1 VSGVQATDDDVGIGA
16 SVRRT
21 EDFRFITGEG
31 RYTDDLRE
39 AHYLNAYF
47 LRSDHAHAR
56 LLSVDCQ
63 DALDQPGVVAILTGQ
78 DWLDENMGHLPCD
91 WVVTSRDGS
100 PMKAPRRYPLAVDK
114 VRYVGEPIA
123 VVIAETKEQAQNAS
137 ERIEVDLEPL
147 GCNIDPR
154 PAQSPDMSVHD
165 EAPDNLCFSWEIGDE
180 AATDAA
186 FETAAHIA
194 CLDLVN
200 TRLVANPMEPRA
212 AIALYDAGARNA
224 TLYTTSQNP
233 HVARQ
238 ILAGP
243 VGVAEEHRLR
253 VIAPDVGGG
262 FGTKIFVYPEET
274 VCLWAAKRLHQAVG
288 WTATRGESFLADAHG
303 RDHLTSAELA
313 LSEDGLFLGLRVRTN
328 AALGAHLSTFA
339 SAVPT
344 FMYGTL
350 LSGQYRTPAIHA
362 VVDAYFT
369 NTGPVDAYRGAGRPE
384 ASYVVER
391 LVDVAANQTGIDR
404 AHIRRINFI
413 PPEAFPYQTPVAAV
427 YDSGSYAANLDRAM
441 AMIDYGGFEKRRT
454 LSKAK
459 GKLRGIG
466 IGCYIEACGLAPSN
480 LVGQLGSGIG
490 YFETATVRMT
500 PNGKCIVLTGSHSH
514 GQGHETAF
522 AQIIHTH
529 LGLPLEDV
537 EIVHG
542 DTAMVPYGLG
552 TYGSRSA
559 AVGGS
564 AIIRACEKI
573 ITKGR
578 KIAAYALDVN
588 PEAVHFENG
597 VFRSDQGSRTLSVSE
612 VAVAA
617 FKGHVIP
624 HGEMEPCLEESA
636 VYDPENFTYPAGT
649 YICEV
654 EVDPKKGTVKILDFV
669 GVDDFG
675 KVINPMIVEGQVQ
688 GGLAQG
694 IGQALMEHCIYDP
707 ETGQLLTASFMDYCM
722 PRADDLINFRLEFSE
737 TACPHNPLGAKGC
750 GEAGTVAAPPAVMNA
765 VCDAIGTTMDMPA
778 TPNRVW
784 NALRGRQFNRT
795 SV

>member
-1 VSGVQATDDDVGIGA
+1 
-16 SVRRT
+16 
-21 EDFRFITGEG
+21 
-31 RYTDDLRE
+31 
-39 AHYLNAYF
+39 
-47 LRSDHAHAR
+47 
-56 LLSVDCQ
+56 
-63 DALDQPGVVAILTGQ
+63 
-78 DWLDENMGHLPCD
+78 MGHLPCD

-100 PMKAPRRYPLAVDK
+100 PMKAPPRYPLAVGK

-123 VVIAETKEQAQNAS
+123 VVIAKTKKQAQNAA
-137 ERIEVDLEPL
+137 ECIEVDLEPL
-147 GCNIDPR
+147 GCTIEPGSTSSSAV
-154 PAQSPDMSVHD
+154 PVHG
-165 EAPDNLCFSWEIGDE
+165 EAPENLCFSWEIGDE

-186 FETAAHIA
+186 FEKAAHIA
-194 CLDLVN
+194 RIELVN

-212 AIALYDAGARNA
+212 AIALYDAGTRHS

-243 VGVAEEHRLR
+243 AGVAEEHRLR

-288 WTATRGESFLADAHG
+288 WTATRSEGFLADAHG
-303 RDHLTSAELA
+303 RDHLTEAELA
-313 LSEDGLFLGLRVRTN
+313 LSEDGMFLGLRVRTN

-391 LVDVAANQTGIDR
+391 LVDVAATEMGMDR

-427 YDSGSYAANLDRAM
+427 YDSGSYGANLDRALE
-441 AMIDYGGFEKRRT
+441 MIDYAHFEDRRAQ
-454 LSKAK
+454 SKAN

-466 IGCYIEACGLAPSN
+466 LGCYIEACGLAPSN

-500 PNGKCIVLTGSHSH
+500 PNGKCVVLTGSHSH

-522 AQIIHTH
+522 AQIVHTH
-529 LGLPLEDV
+529 LGLPLADI

-573 ITKGR
+573 IGKGR
-578 KIAAYALDVN
+578 KVAAYALDAQLNDVQ
-588 PEAVHFENG
+588 FENG
-597 VFRSDQGSRTLSVSE
+597 AFRCTKTDQTISLSD
-612 VAVAA
+612 VAIAA
-617 FKGHVIP
+617 FKGHVVP

-636 VYDPENFTYPAGT
+636 AYDPENFTYPAGT

-654 EVDPKKGTVKILDFV
+654 EVDPKFGTVNILDLI

-688 GGLAQG
+688 GGLVQG
-694 IGQALMEHCIYDP
+694 IGQALMEHCIYDR
-707 ETGQLLTASFMDYCM
+707 ETGQLLTATFMDYCM
-722 PRADDLINFRLEFSE
+722 PRADDLINFRLEFAE
-737 TACPHNPLGAKGC
+737 TTCPHNPLGAKGC

-765 VCDAIGTTMDMPA
+765 VCDAIGTQMDMPA

-784 NALRGRQFNRT
+784 NALRAQHVTNA
-795 SV
+795 SA